1 MNLFLNAAL
10 ETKQAVL
17 DSFGVASCLAEQHG
31 NKIVIVAM
39 NDLYR
44 DIYGFSRKTRQLP
57 VDSESL
63 SLASG
68 RPPEEVAAITEKI
81 RTNITRCIT
90 NKKTTLAENTISQI
104 DGSEKWSRN
113 TLTPIVQDNEV
124 KCVLASLVDITETI
138 LAQRKIEENL
148 TRLLGQHLRICRACA
163 NIKNSSGKWQSLNE
177 FMANRTDMNFSHGIC
192 PACEDQVKSRIRKR

>member
-1 MNLFLNAAL
+1 MNLFLNAAI

-31 NKIVIVAM
+31 NEIVIVAM

-44 DIYGFSRKTRQLP
+44 DIYGFSRETRQLP
-57 VDSESL
+57 VNSASL

-68 RPPEEVAAITEKI
+68 RPPEDVAVLAEKI
-81 RTNITRCIT
+81 RTNVTRCIA
-90 NKKTTLAENTISQI
+90 NKKTTLAENTIGQS

-113 TLTPIVQDNEV
+113 TLAPIVQDDEV

-138 LAQRKIEENL
+138 LAQRKIEANL
-148 TRLLGQHLRICRACA
+148 TKLLGQHVHICRACA
-163 NIKNSSGKWQSLNE
+163 KVESNSGKWQSLNE
-177 FMANRTDMNFSHGIC
+177 FMAGRTDMNFSHGIC
-192 PACEDQVKSRIRKR
+192 PTCEDRVKSRYRNR